1 MGDVLE
7 ELSFRALNLATAS
20 HDRAERGDFGARS
33 VHATRAGAKR
43 LRALWQLL
51 RPAIDAGVADDANVR
66 LRDSNRLLAPARD
79 AHVARKTTSKLLAK
93 CARGKDRKA
102 LRAFRDTLPADSK
115 RTPALV
121 NVLGLAAVYREELAA
136 WRSLAIDASDQAVI
150 YSGMRRAY
158 GKGQRLARKAIASG
172 GPSSYHRWRKWV
184 KYLLYQ
190 LEALDPRLLGW
201 QRDYALLLDRLGDAL
216 GKYND
221 LQNLRE
227 QALSSDL
234 SRPTRRRVSALVD
247 ERARRIRRRCQKLHV
262 DVYRARPEI
271 FAASIA
277 RAVAA
282 PERIAVSLVN
292 IAGE

>member
-7 ELSFRALNLATAS
+7 ELNLRALNLATAS
-20 HDRAERGDFGARS
+20 HDRAERGDLGARS

-43 LRALWQLL
+43 IRAIWQLL
-51 RPAIDAGVADDANVR
+51 HPVIDAGVADDANVR

-79 AHVARKTTSKLLAK
+79 AHVARKTTAKLLAK
-93 CARGKDRKA
+93 CARDKDRKA

-115 RTPALV
+115 RTPAVV

-150 YSGMRRAY
+150 YSGIRRTY
-158 GKGQRLARKAIASG
+158 GKGLRLARKAIASG
-172 GPSSYHRWRKWV
+172 EPGRYHRWRKWA

-201 QRDYALLLDRLGDAL
+201 QHDYALLLDRLGDEL

-221 LQNLRE
+221 LQNLHER
-227 QALSSDL
+227 AVSSDL
-234 SRPTRRRVSALVD
+234 SRGTRRRVCALVD
-247 ERARRIRRRCQKLHV
+247 ERARRVRRRCGKLHV
-262 DVYRARPEI
+262 DAYRARPEI

-277 RAVAA
+277 RAVTA
-282 PERIAVSLVN
+282 PERIAFSLVD